1 MIYEMKLSIK
11 HKKFIDGYIKHGN
24 ATRAYISAGYSKN
37 KANTNATKLLQNT
50 TIKEA
55 IKQRV
60 EEAQQESLMSVTEA
74 LALSASI
81 ARGEPQKAYT
91 KRYDH
96 LEGEV
101 DKEVTYTITPN
112 VEERQRSLDHILK
125 VHGAYIDKK
134 EITQRNIEINI
145 GDYDDES

>member
-1 MIYEMKLSIK
+1 MKLSIN
-11 HKKFIDGYIKHGN
+11 HKKFIDEYIKHGN